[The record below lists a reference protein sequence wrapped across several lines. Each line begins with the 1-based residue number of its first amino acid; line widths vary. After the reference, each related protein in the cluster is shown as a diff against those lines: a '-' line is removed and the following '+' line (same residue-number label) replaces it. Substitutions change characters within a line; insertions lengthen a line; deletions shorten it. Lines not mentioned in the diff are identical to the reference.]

1 MAYPPIKG
9 ETRIVNV
16 DLEKCLSE
24 AEREQQLSNRMQ
36 RLDDEREQSTYTE
49 QSRQQQYKEF
59 GFQNGDEKE
68 NGRET
73 IMCDS
78 DDESSKNR
86 MEKRRNRRELQFTIQ
101 GLRPGTRHSKV
112 VARHYMSSNSMSA
125 STSAFRW
132 SSNPNLMDVFIP
144 PRCTYGLLEVRV
156 SMVIRHAWW
165 ILSLHPLHVDI

>member
-59 GFQNGDEKE
+59 GFQNGNEKE

-112 VARHYMSSNSMSA
+112 VARHYISIHFILCQATACQLVLLLFVEVVILISWMFSFPQGVHMGCWKYGS
-125 STSAFRW
+125 RW
-132 SSNPNLMDVFIP
+132 
-144 PRCTYGLLEVRV
+144 
-156 SMVIRHAWW
+156 
-165 ILSLHPLHVDI
+165 